1 MLSIDKNYDR
11 LLNDGRVLQIGSEPD
26 QENQSD
32 GLAWTLLECFAEVK
46 NPWLTLKGERWQDGQ
61 ARRLDYWR
69 VEKADSLVVL
79 PQQGDR
85 LLLPH
90 PIFRPGIGRST
101 WDFPG
106 GRLTDIT
113 KVELTLA
120 EILNRELDVPLDAIT
135 EIVPLNPGGW
145 TVNSSFSS
153 QKLYGYWIRIN
164 EDFSPNPKAIGA
176 EFHVPSQLVDLLK
189 ILDCLQCRALL
200 REWQQINH
208 RFDGSD

>member
-1 MLSIDKNYDR
+1 MISIDKNYD
-11 LLNDGRVLQIGSEPD
+11 LPWKDGQVLQIGPESA

-32 GLAWTLLECFAEVK
+32 APAWTLLECFAEIK
-46 NPWLTLKGERWQDGQ
+46 NPWLTLKGERWQDSQ

-90 PIFRPGIGRST
+90 PIFRPGIGRAT

-106 GRLTDIT
+106 GRLTNLT
-113 KVELTLA
+113 KAELTLA
-120 EILNRELDVPLDAIT
+120 EILHRELEVPAYAIA
-135 EIVPLNPGGW
+135 EIVPLNASGW
-145 TVNSSFSS
+145 PVNSSFSN
-153 QKLYGYWIRIN
+153 QKLYGYWVKID
-164 EDFSPNPKAIGA
+164 EDFLLNPGAIGA
-176 EFHVPSQLVDLLK
+176 EFQVPSQLADLLR

-200 REWQQINH
+200 REWQQINTL
-208 RFDGSD
+208 FT